1 MSLIIC
7 DSNCIYQNDGY
18 CTLDT
23 PALVTEN
30 NDLETCIHFIKKE
43 TNTFKK
49 SSYSIEGFSNCSNS
63 N

>member
-7 DSNCIYQNDGY
+7 ASNCIYQNDGY

-30 NDLETCIHFIKKE
+30 NDLEKCIHFIKKE
-43 TNTFKK
+43 ISKINQ
-49 SSYSIEGFSNCSNS
+49 SSYSVESLSNCSNS